1 MASWKLPLLMINNK
15 EAIVII
21 IWCGIY
27 SLCYAISHSLL
38 VALKKYDTLT
48 SILLAT
54 TTIIY
59 TLVGVTGEV
68 FIGRYRLINFSM
80 WIQWIAMIMSTFI
93 YALKY
98 AHVYNL
104 SHQWLDNL
112 IVLVPLVAQVLG
124 FSAFQITAV
133 QFGTDLLVGVPSVQL
148 TAFIFWFFCIEQ
160 IPWMMG
166 TLFIV

>member
-1 MASWKLPLLMINNK
+1 MASWKPPLLSNK
-15 EAIVII
+15 EAIVLI

-27 SLCYAISHSLL
+27 SLCYAISHGLL
-38 VALKKYDTLT
+38 VTLKKYDMLA

-54 TTIIY
+54 ATIFY
-59 TLVGVTGEV
+59 TLVGVIGEV

-98 AHVYNL
+98 ARVYNL
-104 SHQWLDNL
+104 KLPHQWLDNL
-112 IVLVPLVAQVLG
+112 IIVAPLVAQMLG

-133 QFGTDLLVGVPSVQL
+133 QFGTDQLLGAPSVQL
-148 TAFIFWFFCIEQ
+148 SAFIFCFF
-160 IPWMMG
+160 
-166 TLFIV
+166 LY